1 MKKISIFIV
10 LMMAVFTANAGE
22 NCLKVTP
29 NMSPDKAKYA
39 IENSCYT
46 KITALETTANGRIW
60 ASVLCGGD
68 NADGYTSLVYSDSN
82 GESWVEPI
90 VALDARDEKLAVRN
104 GVLWRSP
111 KGEMWFFYAVFDG
124 YYDGRGSMWAMV
136 CKEPDVKMPVWGAPI
151 YLGVGIPTGRPIVNK
166 QGEWLLPTALWG
178 RDVMTYDKAPYI
190 ASKWESPRFVSP
202 YVDKYHEL
210 DSKRGAGL
218 YISQDGG
225 ASWSEHLG
233 AVKCP
238 NEAVEARYNNPQMF
252 VHSDGSL
259 RMVLRASGTAWSYA
273 ATSQDGKVWSAPE
286 RFVSAPDQDFAVLR
300 LADGKLLMVRNGRFD
315 RNLYWCPEGMYAYLS
330 EDCGATWYGGLR
342 LATDMGTLNPVVAEG
357 ANGEIYIT
365 THHESETKFENKLFI
380 TSVDEIDAATA
391 DYKNNPKN
399 QRVVLT
405 SQSAVDANVA
415 KTAALTAP
423 KTDWA
428 NEPIRIATYN
438 IQYPK
443 GDWEGRCMPTVEL
456 IKDYKFDVFGA
467 QEPHLTQIEDM
478 MEHIGDEYAW
488 VGHNICGDNT
498 DRNHHFN
505 PIFYRKE
512 RVELLDYATVWL
524 SDKRASAGYGAHS
537 ARLFTW
543 AKLRDKKTGK
553 VFFHFNGH
561 YDHRG
566 YEAKVA
572 ASHIVLD
579 MIRRVAKGMPSF
591 VTADYNSD
599 DKSEAYHVL
608 QSSVLLED
616 SMLAAEKAV
625 NKQYQSHP
633 SYRPAEKLPA
643 NGRHID
649 HLFYTPNSV
658 KINYWELV
666 IKSYKGKYG
675 SDHIPIFVDCLIAN

>member
-10 LMMAVFTANAGE
+10 LMMAVFTAAG
-22 NCLKVTP
+22 NGYLKATP
-29 NMSPDKAKYA
+29 NMSPDNAKYA
-39 IENSCYT
+39 IENISYT
-46 KITALETTANGRIW
+46 KITALETTAEGRVW
-60 ASVLCGGD
+60 ASILCGE
-68 NADGYTSLVYSDSN
+68 DGAEGYISLAYSDSK
-82 GESWVEPI
+82 GKSWIEPI
-90 VALDARDEKLAVRN
+90 VALDARNEKLAVRN

-111 KGEMWFFYAVFDG
+111 KNEMWLFYAVFDG

-136 CKEPDVKMPVWGAPI
+136 CKVPDAKMPVWEAPI
-151 YLGVGIPTGRPIVNK
+151 YLGVGIPTGRPVVNQ

-178 RDVMTYDKAPYI
+178 RDVMTYGKALFI
-190 ASKWESPRFVSP
+190 ASKWERPRFVSP
-202 YVDKYHEL
+202 YTDMYHEL

-218 YISQDGG
+218 YISRDGG

-233 AVKCP
+233 VVKCP
-238 NEAVEARYNNPQMF
+238 NELVEARYNNPQMF
-252 VHSDGSL
+252 VHSDGSV
-259 RMVLRASGTAWSYA
+259 RMVVRTSGTSWSYV
-273 ATSQDGKVWSAPE
+273 ATSQNGEVWSAPTQ
-286 RFVSAPDQDFAVLR
+286 FVAAPDQDFAVLR
-300 LADGKLLMVRNGRFD
+300 LADGKLLMVRNARFD
-315 RNLYWCPEGMYAYLS
+315 KNVYWYPEGMYAYLS

-342 LATDMGTLNPVVAEG
+342 LSNDTYTISPVVAEG

-365 THHESETKFENKLFI
+365 THHESETKFENKLFV
-380 TSVDEIDAATA
+380 TSVEEIDAATA
-391 DYKNNPKN
+391 DYENNPKN
-399 QRVVLT
+399 QCVVLT
-405 SQSAVDANVA
+405 AQSA
-415 KTAALTAP
+415 TAAHTAEIDAITAP

-443 GDWEGRCMPTVEL
+443 ADWEERCIPTVEL
-456 IKDYKFDVFGA
+456 IKDYKFDVFGS
-467 QEPHLTQIEDM
+467 QEPHLPQIEDM

-488 VGHNICGDNT
+488 VGHNIFGDNN

-512 RVELLDYATVWL
+512 RVELLDYDTVWL
-524 SDKRASAGYGAHS
+524 SDKDAVAGYGAHS

-543 AKLRDKKTGK
+543 AKFRDKKTGK
-553 VFFHFNGH
+553 IFYHFNGH

-566 YEAKVA
+566 YEARVVA
-572 ASHIVLD
+572 SYIVLD
-579 MIRRVAKGMPSF
+579 MIRKVAKGMPSF

-599 DKSEAYHVL
+599 DKSEAYRVL

-616 SMLAAEKAV
+616 SMLATENAV
-625 NKQYQSHP
+625 NKQYQSYTK
-633 SYRPAEKLPA
+633 YRPAEALPA

-666 IKSYKGKYG
+666 IKSYNGKYG
-675 SDHIPIFVDCLIAN
+675 SDHLPIFVDCIIGN